1 MGIPREL
8 RTLSLQVNTSTW
20 TPDNR
25 LRINDPPFS
34 ITDADAVI
42 ASTGTNIG
50 LQIVQSTG
58 ASGAFW
64 ATTRETGEQ
73 VWLINAAGQLVG
85 ADSTGDA
92 LPKLLIYTPS
102 TIDPLAAV
110 QIAPRT
116 ISEKGLVIQR
126 TSLLQ
131 SENLLEGQ
139 DELGTPLSYISP
151 KNDIGAQ
158 AFHLLEPGGSNLIR
172 VSAPSG
178 VSSYSLILPNTP
190 PAADGQFLAVN
201 IGGDSYWTDPMAT
214 GLVWSDL
221 ADPVANLVLNMA
233 NYTTA
238 FVWGSA
244 TGSSDV
250 FHLRDAPLNTGTGAI
265 LAIDTSP
272 LSQALGFRVG
282 VRSLNG
288 LRVGWS
294 TPSNYSSVAVGQS
307 TLPFSSIHGIL
318 SFGDS
323 GNRERAITLNDDP
336 TAMSGV
342 GWLAHDLRV
351 FSPYT
356 ASGRVSLGSVD
367 GIGTYRPG
375 LQLDLLTQIA
385 NWRSGYETRYFDAT
399 DSRYVGLRPPATVTT
414 SYSLTLPPAPPTL
427 AGSILQSDLSG
438 NLTWS
443 SGSSIVRWSDLLNPA
458 GNLSL
463 THGNFTTLFQWGA
476 ATGSSD
482 LFGLTDSPGNTGT
495 GHLLTVHSR
504 AGSNLTSVLT
514 ARVQDQDALRV
525 GWSATSSQPAILVG
539 ETAADFTDIA
549 GILSFGDGSNDRSL
563 ALLLED
569 SSSNRT
575 GLGFDGTELRL
586 FTRESNGTI
595 TLGGYDESTSTY
607 TAYVELYPAG
617 NYFGLRDA
625 TALRLFDSGSIN
637 FMELVAPN
645 VTSVYQWQMPP
656 ALPTSD
662 YSVCQIDT
670 GGVSN
675 FTSTPRLE
683 RVLFDTY
690 SYGTESRIQIG
701 VLTPTVNDSMVAIR
715 CASGF
720 TNGLTVQATG
730 IVGVSSAIVG
740 LDSSGNLVGR
750 LKIGA
755 TGLQGWFTT
764 QAVAW
769 ETTGG
774 ASLCTLTAG
783 TDGALILQSAP
794 SPFTPRLCLA
804 DSTAGS
810 PAIQRDSQA
819 LAVRLGDDSA
829 FTNVRASGYETAT
842 ANNAVANI
850 SSISENIVLSTGSPN
865 TFSVAN
871 LLPANSL
878 ILAVVARI
886 TTTITGAA
894 NWRLGD
900 AALATRFLS
909 PTTSL
914 TAGTTVVGVNHQQGS
929 VNTNAAGQVQ
939 LTAAPI
945 RINLNTT
952 PTGGAVRVTVF
963 YLQLTPPTS

>member
-8 RTLSLQVNTSTW
+8 RTLSLQINTATW
-20 TPDNR
+20 SPDNR

-85 ADSTGDA
+85 ADSTGDTP
-92 LPKLLIYTPS
+92 PKLLIYTPP
-102 TIDPLAAV
+102 TIDPFAAV
-110 QIAPRT
+110 QIASRT
-116 ISEKGLVIQR
+116 ISEKGLVLQR
-126 TSLLQ
+126 ISLTQTS
-131 SENLLEGQ
+131 NLLEGQ
-139 DELGTPLSYISP
+139 DELGTPLSFISA
-151 KNDIGAQ
+151 KNEIGAQ
-158 AFHLLEPGGSNLIR
+158 AFYMLEPGGSNSIR

-178 VSSYSLILPNTP
+178 VSPYSIELPNTP

-201 IGGDSYWTDPMAT
+201 IAGDSYWTDPIAT
-214 GLVWSDL
+214 SLVWSDL

-238 FVWGSA
+238 FVWGDA
-244 TGSSDV
+244 TGSSDM

-265 LAIDTSP
+265 LAIDTS
-272 LSQALGFRVG
+272 LSSQALGFRVG
-282 VRSLNG
+282 IRSLNG

-307 TLPFSSIHGIL
+307 TLPFSSIRGIL

-336 TAMSGV
+336 TAMSGL

-367 GIGTYRPG
+367 GVGTYRPG

-385 NWRSGYETRYFDAT
+385 NWRSGYETRYFDTT
-399 DSRYVGLRPPATVTT
+399 DSRYVGLRPPTVVTT
-414 SYSLTLPPAPPTL
+414 SYSLTFPPAPPTL
-427 AGSILQSDLSG
+427 AGSILQSDPSG

-463 THGNFTTLFQWGA
+463 THGSFTTLFQWGA

-539 ETAADFTDIA
+539 ETTATFTDIA

-586 FTRESNGTI
+586 FTREANGTI
-595 TLGGYDESTSTY
+595 TLGGYDTTSSTY
-607 TAYVELYPAG
+607 IAYAELYPAG

-625 TALRLFDSGSIN
+625 TALRLFDSGSIS

-645 VTSVYQWQMPP
+645 VTSPYQWQMPP

-662 YSVCQIDT
+662 YSVCQVDT
-670 GGVSN
+670 GGLSV
-675 FTSTPRLE
+675 FTPTPRLE
-683 RVLFDTY
+683 RVLFDTWA
-690 SYGTESRIQIG
+690 YGTESRIQIG
-701 VLTPTVNDSMVAIR
+701 NLSAPHNDQTMVAVR
-715 CASGF
+715 CATSSVRGI
-720 TNGLTVQATG
+720 TVQTAGILSNNDAFVAVDTFGVVTG
-730 IVGVSSAIVG
+730 RFRVSSGWRILG
-740 LDSSGNLVGR
+740 NYGWMDSL
-750 LKIGA
+750 GA
-755 TGLQGWFTT
+755 TLGTIGHAGDGTFVFSSSTPPAAERIILGDNT
-764 QAVAW
+764 AV
-769 ETTGG
+769 
-774 ASLCTLTAG
+774 S
-783 TDGALILQSAP
+783 P
-794 SPFTPRLCLA
+794 S
-804 DSTAGS
+804 
-810 PAIQRDSQA
+810 IQRSSQS
-819 LAVRLGDDSA
+819 LWVRLGDDSD
-829 FTNVRASGYETAT
+829 FTTVRAAGYETAT
-842 ANNAVANI
+842 ANGAVAGI
-850 SSISENIVLSTGSPN
+850 LSISENIVLSTGSPN

-952 PTGGAVRVTVF
+952 PTGGAIRVTVF